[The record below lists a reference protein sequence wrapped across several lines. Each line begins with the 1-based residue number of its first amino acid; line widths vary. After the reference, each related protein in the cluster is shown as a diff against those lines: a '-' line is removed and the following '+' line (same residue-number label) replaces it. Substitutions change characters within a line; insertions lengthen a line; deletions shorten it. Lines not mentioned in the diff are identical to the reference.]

1 MPWLHT
7 YRNSDGL
14 RIGGPSKTTRGSE
27 VIQMQDYT
35 YPSVFLAYLIF
46 AVFSGG
52 AIYFFVRSLKD
63 GYLGKNSEAVKYQM
77 LADEE
82 TDYVD

>member
-1 MPWLHT
+1 
-7 YRNSDGL
+7 
-14 RIGGPSKTTRGSE
+14 
-27 VIQMQDYT
+27 MQDYT
-35 YPSVFLAYLIF
+35 YPSVFLAYLLF

-52 AIYFFVRSLKD
+52 AINFFVRSLKD

-82 TDYVD
+82 TDHVD